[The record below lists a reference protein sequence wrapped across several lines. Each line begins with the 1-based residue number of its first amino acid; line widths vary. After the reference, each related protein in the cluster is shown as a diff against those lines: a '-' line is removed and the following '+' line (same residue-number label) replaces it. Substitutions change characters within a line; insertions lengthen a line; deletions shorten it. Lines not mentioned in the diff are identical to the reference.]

1 MGKSNPRRRNKA
13 SAKNRPKGHQD
24 CTEVEKDVAGHVVLA
39 PAQPPHTF
47 TPLCVQQLR
56 ESREYA
62 VLEDACSDIAYF
74 ALQLRHNNDFLR
86 EAVPQRLAQLL
97 IFSPPYEP
105 PQLNTNADATP
116 VVASPTLSA
125 AATAGEEEPQPHKG
139 ILHMQIAA
147 AEALRTLVVNS
158 EQDRVIDALTSAGAD
173 AASGDRFAEGLAR
186 LVQAGWQRVQQ
197 ARRRMAPEDWM
208 GVNGEE
214 GEEDAGSGGGDEAAA
229 EGEAEPAADASAR
242 HHRRRQSGFTR
253 NLYFILLRH
262 LEEVLALA
270 SVCVEAS
277 EVCAQTFSSTSALL
291 LLLDVLRVAITTTW
305 ETLLHPS
312 ADYYADEAQVPV
324 ASETALAI
332 RAFKRR
338 EAGLLAS
345 LAVSTADLLLLLSPE
360 NQSLAQVFTGSSEG
374 NGAAVAA
381 SSSSF
386 PSAAGSSPAMT
397 AEQTAFLNTVV
408 DAVDLRAWL
417 AEKPAVEVQLQER
430 FSDASLPSFLG
441 AQHTAVAMERE
452 RVLHDLL
459 RATLSIQG
467 VLLHIAPVAA
477 NLQRVLPL
485 LDDTLHKASLP
496 MHVWC
501 GVLPLL
507 MGTCERADDDV
518 RAAAATLTTHRLRS
532 TQAAV
537 RLLHV
542 MVNAV
547 GEKNDTDRYEDDEAA
562 FAANPL
568 AKILQSGELLYAFGL
583 LLKDVLWMSPN
594 SDSSGNAA
602 TVEGP
607 AHPTAT
613 RDVMAWQAQQR
624 ALRAEASSNAAATEM
639 QMVLLATE
647 VNVWE
652 VASTLLLMLP
662 VASLGDPAPTWRALL
677 QAVLSR
683 YQLHLDAA
691 AMEASEGEG
700 RSAHANILQH
710 SARTHQLL
718 WMQLESLG
726 QMLWTMQRKQSK
738 ASGGSAAVTAC
749 NHVQATSE
757 DVDLLIRVS
766 WEASASTLLRQSCVG
781 AVGLLC
787 ASMQREEAVATAA
800 RFALA
805 VVANGGPAA
814 TSYGKKLLDV
824 YAQLVP
830 GKTPTY
836 PAERRV
842 WLQQLAL
849 ADAAATVRCEAANTL
864 IDLFLDERHDAA
876 VYWPLG
882 VQEKLSDFKR
892 QLAIYVKRR
901 QQLDKETKR
910 LYHVSTE
917 TPDAEQWSE
926 VLENLSGFIDY
937 KAHHK

>member
-13 SAKNRPKGHQD
+13 SAKNRGKCPHD
-24 CTEVEKDVAGHVVLA
+24 CTEVEEDVVGHVVRT
-39 PAQPPHTF
+39 PAQSPHAF

-62 VLEDACSDIAYF
+62 VLEDACSDIAHF

-86 EAVPQRLAQLL
+86 DAVPQRLAQLL
-97 IFSPPYEP
+97 IFTPPYELP
-105 PQLNTNADATP
+105 L
-116 VVASPTLSA
+116 VAPSTSSA

-147 AEALRTLVVNS
+147 AEALRALLVNS
-158 EQDRVIDALTSAGAD
+158 EQDRVIDALTSAGVN
-173 AASGDRFAEGLAR
+173 AASGGRFAEGLAC

-197 ARRRMAPEDWM
+197 ARRRTAPEDWM
-208 GVNGEE
+208 DVYREE
-214 GEEDAGSGGGDEAAA
+214 GGGGGGDEAAV
-229 EGEAEPAADASAR
+229 EGETEPAAEANAR
-242 HHRRRQSGFTR
+242 QRRCHRQSGLTQ
-253 NLYFILLRH
+253 NLYYILLRH

-277 EVCAQTFSSTSALL
+277 EACAQAFSTTPTLL

-312 ADYYADEAQVPV
+312 ANYYADEAQVPV
-324 ASETALAI
+324 ASETVLAI

-360 NQSLAQVFTGSSEG
+360 NQSLAQVFTGSSGG
-374 NGAAVAA
+374 NGAAVTA
-381 SSSSF
+381 SSSSS
-386 PSAAGSSPAMT
+386 PSAAGSSAAMT
-397 AEQTAFLNTVV
+397 AEQTAFLNTAV

-430 FSDASLPSFLG
+430 FSDTSLPSFLG

-467 VLLHIAPVAA
+467 MLLHIAPVAE

-485 LDDTLHKASLP
+485 LDDTLHKVSLP

-507 MGTCERADDDV
+507 MGTCKCADDDT
-518 RAAAATLTTHRLRS
+518 RAAATTLTTHRLRS

-547 GEKNDTDRYEDDEAA
+547 GEKNDTDRHEDDEAA

-568 AKILQSGELLYAFGL
+568 AKLLQSGSLFYAFGL

-602 TVEGP
+602 TVADP
-607 AHPTAT
+607 THPTAT
-613 RDVMAWQAQQR
+613 RAVMAWQTQQR
-624 ALRAEASSNAAATEM
+624 ALRAEASCNAAATEV

-662 VASLGDPAPTWRALL
+662 VASLGEPALTWRALT

-691 AMEASEGEG
+691 AVEAAEGEG
-700 RSAHANILQH
+700 RGAHANILQH

-726 QMLWTMQRKQSK
+726 QMLWTIQRKQSK

-749 NHVQATSE
+749 NHVQATSA

-766 WEASASTLLRQSCVG
+766 WEASASTPLKQSCVG
-781 AVGLLC
+781 TVGLLC
-787 ASMQREEAVATAA
+787 ASMQDEEAVATAA

-814 TSYGKKLLDV
+814 TSCGKKLLDV
-824 YAQLVP
+824 YAQLSP
-830 GKTPTY
+830 AKPPTY

-849 ADAAATVRCEAANTL
+849 VDATATVRCEAANTL

-882 VQEKLSDFKR
+882 VQEKLSDFKK
-892 QLAIYVKRR
+892 QLAVYVKRR
-901 QQLDKETKR
+901 QELGKETKR

-917 TPDAEQWSE
+917 TPDADQWSE
-926 VLENLSGFIDY
+926 VLENLCGFIDY
-937 KAHHK
+937 KAQHK